1 MAEERDTSVADAV
14 DANPID
20 IIRDPGQDSV
30 WAEASRHDPLAFEC
44 LYNRYVHSL
53 YAYIFH
59 RTGKQQDSEDLVA
72 ETFFKAVQGIK
83 SGQFRGQY
91 DCSFAAWVFRVAHN
105 LLSDY
110 HRRDRK
116 EDKPVSLDDIP
127 NLPDLRNERTES
139 VLPEEALLRKE
150 QSIHLRYLVSTL
162 SPRRQE
168 IITLKFFGGLR
179 NVEIAT
185 VLGLDERTVASHLC
199 LGIEDLHRRYVDE
212 AVSHGEP
219 HGER

>member
-1 MAEERDTSVADAV
+1 MDSEA
-14 DANPID
+14 ID
-20 IIRDPGQDSV
+20 IRRDPGQDNV
-30 WAEASRHDPLAFEC
+30 WAEASRHDPLAFER

-72 ETFFKAVQGIK
+72 ETFLKAAQGIK
-83 SGQFRGQY
+83 SGQFRGQH
-91 DCSFAAWVFRVAHN
+91 DCSFAAWLFRIAHN

-110 HRRDRK
+110 RRRDRK
-116 EDKPVSLDDIP
+116 WTEPVSLDDVSDLP
-127 NLPDLRNERTES
+127 NLRDERSES
-139 VLPEEALLRKE
+139 LLPEDALLRKE
-150 QSIHLRYLVSTL
+150 QSSHLLYLVSKL

-199 LGIEDLHRRYVDE
+199 LGIEDLHRKYIDE